1 MFIFVIFNLKV
12 LNQISCPPWSQCTV
26 GVSNTSDKKQLD
38 VMMVVVEMRLKVCV
52 GLLAGCEGMGATFRG
67 LNSASWAW
75 RSDDISL
82 ILTFQSQSDLPSLW
96 AAAPHYPRYL
106 TIYKYPISSVLWHP
120 DWAMNGDQWPHSAW
134 DSSILTSILDEYI
147 LNIPFCLLHIEE
159 PSSMA
164 GLVCKDPPN
173 Y

>member
-1 MFIFVIFNLKV
+1 MFIFVIFNLKL
-12 LNQISCPPWSQCTV
+12 LNQISCLPWSQCKV
-26 GVSNTSDKKQLD
+26 DVSNTSDKKQLD

-96 AAAPHYPRYL
+96 GAPHYPRYL

-120 DWAMNGDQWPHSAW
+120 DWAMNGDQWPHSARALQYW
-134 DSSILTSILDEYI
+134 HQTVMNASIPS
-147 LNIPFCLLHIEE
+147 CALLI
-159 PSSMA
+159 
-164 GLVCKDPPN
+164 
-173 Y
+173 